1 MFWIASAPKIYAV
14 YFNEEWNK
22 KAGSNDLLREQF
34 IIALLVLLFIYLFI
48 LGWGGECEINFCE
61 FVKNS
66 LNVNPVRNSPA
77 LLSTNKVVLP

>member
-34 IIALLVLLFIYLFI
+34 IIALLVLLFIYLFFFF
-48 LGWGGECEINFCE
+48 WGGMRGKFLWIRQKFA
-61 FVKNS
+61 K
-66 LNVNPVRNSPA
+66 R
-77 LLSTNKVVLP
+77 

>member
-48 LGWGGECEINFCE
+48 FLGGGMRDKFLRIRQKFA
-61 FVKNS
+61 K
-66 LNVNPVRNSPA
+66 R
-77 LLSTNKVVLP
+77 

>member
-48 LGWGGECEINFCE
+48 FWGGGNA
-61 FVKNS
+61 
-66 LNVNPVRNSPA
+66 R
-77 LLSTNKVVLP
+77 